1 MVIPSASCIFR
12 FRGSP
17 VVPFRRTTY
26 HVEGTN
32 MAGRRI
38 TKRVVD
44 ALKTTG
50 DEFFVWDDKLVGFG
64 VRVRPSG
71 AKSYVVK
78 YRAGSGRTA
87 PTRRLTLARVGKVT
101 PDEARDLA
109 RKTIGAVAHGT
120 DPAALRAAEKRA
132 ATLHELADL
141 FLKEHAE
148 AKRKASTA
156 AYYRDVL
163 ERLVLPEF
171 GNRKAEK
178 ITTADLARLHSKI
191 KDHRSFI

>member
-1 MVIPSASCIFR
+1 
-12 FRGSP
+12 
-17 VVPFRRTTY
+17 
-26 HVEGTN
+26 

-50 DEFFVWDDKLVGFG
+50 SEFFVWDDKLVGFG

-87 PTRRLTLARVGKVT
+87 PTRRLTLARVGKIT

-109 RKTIGAVAHGT
+109 RKTLGAVAQGA
-120 DPAALRAAEKRA
+120 DPAAVRAVEKRA
-132 ATLHELADL
+132 ATLQELADI
-141 FLKEHAE
+141 FLEEHVE
-148 AKRKASTA
+148 AKRNASTA
-156 AYYRDVL
+156 PHYRAVL
-163 ERLVLPEF
+163 ARLVLPEL

-178 ITTADLARLHSKI
+178 ITTVDLARLHTKMR
-191 KDHRSFI
+191 DHPYQANRVLAVVGSLYSFASRRHVLAFGINPA